1 MGKSMK
7 IISDIRIY
15 KDMRMSHMDCKQM
28 HLAAHRVAMKLREKG
43 VSLGDYDH
51 LYICFSTDEPTGFV
65 ALDEK
70 VDKYFPWFRKV
81 CVGISTDELSTI
93 EASEDSS
100 LLFKQIENVLLALFG
115 NTPAATD
122 IKDAVEEAKKGP
134 EMLMHFKE
142 KKTAKGTAI
151 IYLRLLDNAH
161 YLPLLSVTNAVGD
174 EVFRADLPETNDLIA
189 IGEIQLSSKKITV
202 KPRKNSY
209 TKAKALEPVSFEI
222 KL

>member
-1 MGKSMK
+1 M
-7 IISDIRIY
+7 D
-15 KDMRMSHMDCKQM
+15 HMDCKQM

-43 VSLGDYDH
+43 FSMGDYDH
-51 LYICFSTDEPTGFV
+51 LYICFSVDEPAGFV

-70 VDKYFPWFRKV
+70 ADRYFPWFRKV
-81 CVGISTDELSTI
+81 CVGISTDELSAI
-93 EASEDSS
+93 EGSEDST

-115 NTPAATD
+115 NTPATATD
-122 IKDAVEEAKKGP
+122 IKDAIEEAKKGP

-161 YLPLLSVTNAVGD
+161 YRPLLSVVNADGD
-174 EVFRADLPETNDLIA
+174 EVFRTDLPETIDLITV
-189 IGEIQLSSKKITV
+189 GEIQLSSKKITV

-209 TKAKALEPVSFEI
+209 TKAKSLVPVSFEI